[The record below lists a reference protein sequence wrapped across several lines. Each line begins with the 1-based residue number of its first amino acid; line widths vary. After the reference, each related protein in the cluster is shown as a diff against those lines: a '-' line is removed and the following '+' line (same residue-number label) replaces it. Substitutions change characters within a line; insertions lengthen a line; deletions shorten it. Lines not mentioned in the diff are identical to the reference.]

1 MIYNSRVK
9 ARDWEEEEPR
19 GRFRFA
25 EVGMDVGYIDYET
38 VTLVLNQRLDFIHVD
53 LQKKQNPQLYEY
65 KTEMAREGVTFS
77 RNWMKSRLWRSLV
90 SSGTSISSSSSFE
103 LGGVITDW

>member
-1 MIYNSRVK
+1 MIYNFRVK

-53 LQKKQNPQLYEY
+53 LQKTKP
-65 KTEMAREGVTFS
+65 T
-77 RNWMKSRLWRSLV
+77 
-90 SSGTSISSSSSFE
+90 
-103 LGGVITDW
+103 VIRIQD